1 MRTIGEWKKV
11 AVILMAV
18 GFVFSQMLSSALA
31 AESKSGK
38 MGMEGTKM
46 TMKGEADKKSEKMV
60 LKGTS
65 MMMKGKKDL
74 MAGLG
79 KQKLTKD
86 PKLVTEINKLNE
98 GEKGVVAGN
107 KLIKKEKERTKGK
120 EMIMSGTTMMMEAK
134 DAIMAD
140 LKSRGMLQEGKLKEG
155 EKLMV
160 QGDNKMLEGKN
171 GMMDGFK
178 NWE

>member
-1 MRTIGEWKKV
+1 MRTIREWKKV
-11 AVILMAV
+11 VVILMAV

-31 AESKSGK
+31 ADAK
-38 MGMEGTKM
+38 
-46 TMKGEADKKSEKMV
+46 AEKMV
-60 LKGTS
+60 MKGTD

-86 PKLVTEINKLNE
+86 PKLMTEINKLNE

-134 DAIMAD
+134 DAIMAE

-178 NWE
+178 KWE

>member
-1 MRTIGEWKKV
+1 MEFMSNWKRV
-11 AVILMAV
+11 GVISMAA
-18 GFVFSQMLSSALA
+18 GFAFCLMLSTALA
-31 AESKSGK
+31 AE
-38 MGMEGTKM
+38 M
-46 TMKGEADKKSEKMV
+46 DKKAEKMV
-60 LKGTS
+60 MDGTKT
-65 MMMKGKKDL
+65 MMTGKKDL

-86 PKLVTEINKLNE
+86 PKLAEAIKKLNAGDKE
-98 GEKGVVAGN
+98 VVAGN
-107 KLIKKEKERTKGK
+107 KMMGKKGERTKAK
-120 EMIMSGTTMMMEAK
+120 EKIMSGTTMMMEAK
-134 DAIMAD
+134 DAIMAE
-140 LKSRGMLQEGKLKEG
+140 LKSRGMMKEGKLEEG

>member
-1 MRTIGEWKKV
+1 MRSMSEWKKV
-11 AVILMAV
+11 VVMLAAV
-18 GFVFSQMLSSALA
+18 GLVFSLTLSEGLA
-31 AESKSGK
+31 ADAK
-38 MGMEGTKM
+38 
-46 TMKGEADKKSEKMV
+46 AEKMV
-60 LKGTS
+60 MKGTS

-74 MAGLG
+74 MTGLG

-98 GEKGVVAGN
+98 GEKEVLAGN
-107 KLIKKEKERTKGK
+107 KLLKKKDERIRGK

-134 DAIMAD
+134 DAIMAE
-140 LKSRGMLQEGKLKEG
+140 LKSRGMMQEGKLKEG
-155 EKLMV
+155 EKLIAR
-160 QGDNKMLEGKN
+160 GDNKMLEGKN